1 MNRKVKSALKNKRSF
16 RIDWSL
22 LLAILLLILVILRSD
37 RNSALMWTYFRQF
50 LILAPGILGEMIFL
64 IAGRV
69 DLSVGGTIVLL
80 NQILSYLVLF
90 RNLPVLLSAALS
102 FGIAIA
108 IGFAKAACTCS
119 VRSPFEVITYGIGYL
134 FTSLA
139 SGMNLWILQNNAST
153 QNDSVYGVP
162 IYIFTIL
169 AVICICWFLEK
180 TTIGR
185 SIRIFGSDSALS
197 DAMHMPIRKI
207 LITASLLC
215 SFLFLDYM
223 LCQVSRTGLLTQ
235 LDSAN
240 LTYNILAGG
249 MIGTHIFRK
258 YKNVL
263 LGLLV
268 GTLEIILFN
277 AATQFYGLP
286 NMLIWTCYGVII
298 LISVFTTPVLNESI
312 RSRIEQ

>member
-80 NQILSYLVLF
+80 KQILSYLVLF

-119 VRSPFEVITYGIGYL
+119 V
-134 FTSLA
+134 
-139 SGMNLWILQNNAST
+139 WILH
-153 QNDSVYGVP
+153 
-162 IYIFTIL
+162 
-169 AVICICWFLEK
+169 
-180 TTIGR
+180 R
-185 SIRIFGSDSALS
+185 
-197 DAMHMPIRKI
+197 
-207 LITASLLC
+207 TA
-215 SFLFLDYM
+215 
-223 LCQVSRTGLLTQ
+223 
-235 LDSAN
+235 
-240 LTYNILAGG
+240 
-249 MIGTHIFRK
+249 
-258 YKNVL
+258 
-263 LGLLV
+263 
-268 GTLEIILFN
+268 
-277 AATQFYGLP
+277 
-286 NMLIWTCYGVII
+286 
-298 LISVFTTPVLNESI
+298 
-312 RSRIEQ
+312 